1 MLLGGGGGLPVI
13 LTAYFDET
21 KNVIPSSQWGSM
33 FYGNTGTK
41 IINKPA
47 EEPIALR
54 TVIGN

>member
-1 MLLGGGGGLPVI
+1 MK
-13 LTAYFDET
+13 LTAYFDDT

-54 TVIGN
+54 TVTGN